1 MKNFLYGEFY
11 LTYLSTKNIPEV
23 HLQIEKTLQIENDS
37 PVYKKKEL
45 PSLKVELVS
54 MENNIPYELNLSS
67 LSQKFSPAIEK
78 SDELSFNL
86 SSLTPK
92 EFSPESEEAD
102 ELLDN
107 LMEMADSFE
116 TKIAE
121 KDIVNL
127 DEIEEEEIEEPVPF
141 LTLKQI
147 PKPTPVIAKAESQ
160 ISQDYLDLEDI
171 VSIDLPEPELPID
184 TFLFEND
191 STFINAKDPIFQKD
205 FILSTTTTSTPKDK
219 RPIRKNFLGLPE
231 NW

>member
-23 HLQIEKTLQIENDS
+23 HLQIERTLQIENDS
-37 PVYKKKEL
+37 PVYKKQEIA
-45 PSLKVELVS
+45 PIKVELVS
-54 MENNIPYELNLSS
+54 TENNIPYELNLSS
-67 LSQKFSPAIEK
+67 LSQKLSPAIEK

-92 EFSPESEEAD
+92 EFSPESEEAE
-102 ELLDN
+102 ELLDK
-107 LMEMADSFE
+107 LIEMADSFE
-116 TKIAE
+116 TKIAD

-127 DEIEEEEIEEPVPF
+127 DEIEEDEKEEPPPF

-147 PKPTPVIAKAESQ
+147 PKPTPVIAKTESQ
-160 ISQDYLDLEDI
+160 VLQDYFDWEDI

-184 TFLFEND
+184 SFSFENN
-191 STFINAKDPIFQKD
+191 SVFIDAEDPIFQKD
-205 FILSTTTTSTPKDK
+205 FIPSATTTSTQKDK
-219 RPIRKNFLGLPE
+219 KPIQRNFLGLPE